1 TAAGNTL
8 AQAERLGQRP
18 SWWVP
23 ASALGS
29 LGLQGGELVDLGL
42 QGSEAGLEGGHL
54 GGRRAVL
61 VVVDDV
67 LGRVPDVGLEVLGP
81 VEQVIDEV
89 LGVVDDVFQE
99 AGEGVLA
106 LGHDDQ
112 ALAPASCSSAS
123 WLTLA
128 VSSARAEWRPATSVD
143 ETDFSSSSTTSVT
156 ASFMSVS
163 TSLARSRMS
172 STKSLV
178 STTMSSMNRV
188 RVFLRLAMGPSLGS
202 VGPCQPPVFY
212 AVRNITRRVSDVKGA
227 ITGFVKNFPRA
238 VSGGRAGPAAPVEPD
253 GGQRRAGGRPP
264 PLLGPGV
271 GPVLVAGAHAHVLA
285 EAHRGVPVGHVGH
298 DRADLA
304 GPVE

>member
-1 TAAGNTL
+1 MVMGSLLVPARMRTASSRASTTSSSKAGTMASTSAIGRSFVGRRTAAGNTL

-23 ASALGS
+23 ASALGC

-42 QGSEAGLEGGHL
+42 QGGEAGLEGGHL

-143 ETDFSSSSTTSVT
+143 ETDFSS
-156 ASFMSVS
+156 
-163 TSLARSRMS
+163 
-172 STKSLV
+172 
-178 STTMSSMNRV
+178 
-188 RVFLRLAMGPSLGS
+188 
-202 VGPCQPPVFY
+202 
-212 AVRNITRRVSDVKGA
+212 
-227 ITGFVKNFPRA
+227 
-238 VSGGRAGPAAPVEPD
+238 
-253 GGQRRAGGRPP
+253 
-264 PLLGPGV
+264 
-271 GPVLVAGAHAHVLA
+271 
-285 EAHRGVPVGHVGH
+285 
-298 DRADLA
+298 
-304 GPVE
+304 